1 MSSILNRHVGK
12 YSQSDNNPG
21 PLKVPK
27 YSHARSASYSTVSEK
42 RVGAKSQIPRS
53 LSILH
58 LLKLGKVQKKERL
71 IEGIT
76 IENFAVSQKEWI
88 QLDQVPFEVTKQHFG
103 EGGFKRTFKASS
115 GNILFQNKSWVLK
128 KYHESSKKIVDE
140 LGVDVEC
147 QTRKA
152 IQMDCLSRHLAF
164 AFEQL
169 CNRSS

>member
-1 MSSILNRHVGK
+1 MDDLSSILNRHVGE
-12 YSQSDNNPG
+12 YSQYDNNPG

-27 YSHARSASYSTVSEK
+27 YSHPRSASYSIVSEK
-42 RVGAKSQIPRS
+42 RVGAKLQIPKS

-58 LLKLGKVQKKERL
+58 LLKLGKLQKKERQSF
-71 IEGIT
+71 E
-76 IENFAVSQKEWI
+76 VSQKEWI
-88 QLDQVPFEVTKQHFG
+88 QLGQVQFEVTKQHFG
-103 EGGFKRTFKASS
+103 EGGFKRTCKASS

-140 LGVDVEC
+140 LGADVEC

-152 IQMDCLSRHLAF
+152 IQMDCLSSHLAF